1 MGDRLHPQPGDLLE
15 YRCPNFGVVWQWRVQ
30 EVNHV
35 ARSTDS
41 FIEVLA
47 IHGTFIP
54 FRIPEPMT
62 RALTIFRPEEQQT

>member
-1 MGDRLHPQPGDLLE
+1 MTDRLHPQPGDLLE

-30 EVNHV
+30 EVNHA

-41 FIEVLA
+41 FIEVHA
-47 IHGTFIP
+47 IHGTSIP

-62 RALTIFRPEEQQT
+62 RTLTIVRNGEPQT